1 MQLLNQIRIRLVE
14 SRLEDA
20 WFDLSTRQMRKGP
33 VKFYSVKDPSTGE
46 WLFKVC
52 RDMEA
57 KKVIVKALKCPGG
70 MRYAQLEGNS
80 MLFQQSIFEDM
91 LYDVVSITQMDE
103 NEKISRRIP
112 STPEEIPNYI
122 KENYEIKT
130 YEEATG
136 RQIPGKHMVTLCRGE
151 DEKAM
156 ITLFL
161 LERAWPIAPPP
172 ETIPSQAVEEKPK
185 PAKREIDTGQVLKCP
200 ICNMEHRLIHIETEK
215 TQRHTLRKH
224 RAKVQDQ
231 AAIQPTPEN
240 QGSIIPA

>member
-1 MQLLNQIRIRLVE
+1 MQLDQIRIKLVE

-20 WFDLSTRQMRKGP
+20 WFDLSARQMKKGP
-33 VKFYSVKDPSTGE
+33 VNFYSVKDPYTGE

-52 RDMEA
+52 RDAEA

-80 MLFQQSIFEDM
+80 MLFQESTVEGM
-91 LYDVVSITQMDE
+91 LYDVISITQIDE
-103 NEKISRRIP
+103 GEKIMRKIP
-112 STPEEIPNYI
+112 STLEEIPAYI
-122 KENYEIKT
+122 KENYQVRT

-151 DEKAM
+151 DEKSM

-172 ETIPSQAVEEKPK
+172 ETRPPQTAEEKPPK

-200 ICNMEHRLIHIETEK
+200 ICNVEHRLIHIETEK

-224 RAKVQDQ
+224 RVKAQTT
-231 AAIQPTPEN
+231 IQPTPEN